1 MPLGDIKIRTLSAE
15 EARWRNKWL
24 ELQFPRDIPQ
34 LWRMSRKEYFAF
46 MYALDP
52 RMALIMSQEPGYRE
66 VLAYQRD
73 KGFLQEFR
81 DYVWRK
87 LYDR

>member
-1 MPLGDIKIRTLSAE
+1 MPLGEIKVRTLTPE
-15 EARWRNKWL
+15 ETRWRERWVKL
-24 ELQFPRDIPQ
+24 EFPKDIPQ

-52 RMALIMSQEPGYRE
+52 RMALVLSQEPKYRE
-66 VLAYQRD
+66 VLEYQRD
-73 KGFLQEFR
+73 KNILQELK

-87 LYDR
+87 LHDR

>member
-1 MPLGDIKIRTLSAE
+1 MPLGEIKVRTLTAE
-15 EARWRNKWL
+15 EARWRYKWL

-46 MYALDP
+46 IYALDP
-52 RMALIMSQEPGYRE
+52 RLALILSQEPGYRE

-73 KGFLQEFR
+73 KGLLQEFR